1 MNASPIGIFGGT
13 FDPIHFG
20 HLRTGFELL
29 QSLRL
34 GELRWIPAGNP
45 GHRSAPLADATQ
57 RLAMVRAATADQP
70 GFVVDDREIRR
81 AGVTYTVDTLGEL
94 RREFPQRPLCLILGM
109 DAFLGFESWHRWRE
123 VLEHAHLV
131 VAHRPGWQAP
141 RTGPLASLLESRA
154 ASDLDALHATLA
166 GRIRV
171 QAVTQL
177 EISSSDLR
185 AIITSG
191 RDPRFLVPDAVCEI
205 IRQTQCYARAQPYS
219 EELNNTA

>member
-29 QSLRL
+29 HSLRL
-34 GELRWIPAGNP
+34 GELRWIPAGHP
-45 GHRSAPLADATQ
+45 GHRSAPLADATL

-70 GFVVDDREIRR
+70 GFVVDDREVRR
-81 AGVTYTVDTLGEL
+81 TGITYTVDTLAEL
-94 RREFPQRPLCLILGM
+94 RREFPQQPLCLILGM
-109 DAFLGFESWHRWRE
+109 DAFLGFESWHRWQE
-123 VLEHAHLV
+123 ILEHAHLV
-131 VAHRPGWQAP
+131 VAHRPGWQTP
-141 RTGPLASLLESRA
+141 RTGPLAALLESRA
-154 ASDLDALHATLA
+154 ANHVDELHATLA

-205 IRQTQCYARAQPYS
+205 IRQTQCYARAQQSS

>member
-29 QSLRL
+29 QTLHL

-45 GHRSAPLADATQ
+45 GHRAAPLAEATL
-57 RLAMVRAATADQP
+57 RLEMVRAAIVDQP
-70 GFVVDDREIRR
+70 GFVVDDREVRR
-81 AGVTYTVDTLGEL
+81 TGLTYSVDTLGEL

-123 VLEHAHLV
+123 VLEYAHLV
-131 VAHRPGWQAP
+131 VAHRPGWQTP
-141 RTGPLASLLESRA
+141 RTGALATLLESRA
-154 ASDLDALHATLA
+154 AKDLDELHATLA

-191 RDPRFLVPDAVCEI
+191 RDPRFLVPDSVCEI
-205 IRQTQCYARAQPYS
+205 IRRTQCYARV
-219 EELNNTA
+219 

>member
-1 MNASPIGIFGGT
+1 MNATPIGIFGGT

-29 QSLRL
+29 HALRL

-45 GHRSAPLADATQ
+45 GHRAAPLADASL
-57 RLAMVRAATADQP
+57 RLEMVRAATANQP
-70 GFVVDDREIRR
+70 GFVVDDREVRR
-81 AGVTYTVDTLGEL
+81 TGVTYTVDTRGEL
-94 RREFPQRPLCLILGM
+94 RREFPHRPLCLILGM
-109 DAFLGFESWHRWRE
+109 DAFLGFESWHRWQE

-131 VAHRPGWQAP
+131 VAHRPGWQVP
-141 RTGPLASLLESRA
+141 QTGRLAALLESHA
-154 ASDLDALHATLA
+154 ANDIADLHATRA

-177 EISSSDLR
+177 EIASSDLR

-205 IRQTQCYARAQPYS
+205 IRRTQCYARPQASS

>member
-29 QSLRL
+29 QVLQL

-45 GHRSAPLADATQ
+45 GHRGAPLADASL
-57 RLAMVRAATADQP
+57 RLEMVRAATADQP
-70 GFVVDDREIRR
+70 GFVVDDREVRR
-81 AGVTYTVDTLGEL
+81 SGITYTVDTLGEL
-94 RREFPQRPLCLILGM
+94 RREFPHRPLCLILGM
-109 DAFLGFESWHRWRE
+109 DAFLGLESWHRWQA

-141 RTGPLASLLESRA
+141 QTGPLASLLESRA
-154 ASDLDALHATLA
+154 VEEIADLHATLA

-177 EISSSDLR
+177 EIASSDLR

-205 IRQTQCYARAQPYS
+205 IRRTQCYARSQQSRP
-219 EELNNTA
+219 T